1 MVVKHEKGSACSL
14 PYSTVSSKSETGK
27 FLPIKVYT
35 GYYTYDGGKN
45 CCCFFFLAG
54 STVNLRL
61 ALFLFF
67 IIAAK
72 GKRRFCNVATTLKP
86 ITLHTG
92 RGSKTYS
99 LLPIVVCRQ

>member
-45 CCCFFFLAG
+45 CCCFFSCRFYG
-54 STVNLRL
+54 EFTIGP
-61 ALFLFF
+61 LFIFYYCCKRK
-67 IIAAK
+67 AK
-72 GKRRFCNVATTLKP
+72 VLQCCDDP
-86 ITLHTG
+86 
-92 RGSKTYS
+92 
-99 LLPIVVCRQ
+99 